1 MPQNSDARTPVG
13 DPAVRLAVAVG
24 RINRRIRP
32 TGDGLSHGLMSA
44 LSTIVRQGPI
54 RPSELARIEAV
65 AAPTATRA
73 VADLESR
80 GLIDRSPD
88 PEDGRSSLLAATD
101 DGVTAV
107 MHARLERA
115 ERVAALLETLTDQQ
129 RAAIW
134 DALEALEAAA
144 GVRH

>member
-1 MPQNSDARTPVG
+1 MPENSDAPIPVG

-73 VADLESR
+73 VADLETR
-80 GLIDRSPD
+80 GLIERTAD
-88 PEDGRSSLLAATD
+88 PEDGRSSLLTATR

-115 ERVAALLETLTDQQ
+115 ERVAALLETLTDEQ
-129 RAAIW
+129 RAAVW
-134 DALEALEAAA
+134 GALEALEAAA
-144 GVRH
+144 GIRQ